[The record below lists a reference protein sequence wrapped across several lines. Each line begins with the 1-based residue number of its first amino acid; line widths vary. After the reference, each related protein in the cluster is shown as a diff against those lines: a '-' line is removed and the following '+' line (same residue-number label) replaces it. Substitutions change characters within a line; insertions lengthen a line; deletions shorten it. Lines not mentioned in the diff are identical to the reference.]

1 MSIHYPNKKRS
12 TKLTLLLSRPGVK
25 KILKFNGSIFKLH
38 TVKFLIY
45 LLKKILLLCHHDESL
60 FLNV

>member
-1 MSIHYPNKKRS
+1 MNIHYPKKRRS
-12 TKLTLLLSRPGVK
+12 KNLKFFVSRGS
-25 KILKFNGSIFKLH
+25 KILKLNGSIFKLH
-38 TVKFLIY
+38 IVKFLIY